1 MGASN
6 LLLSRSVIALSLA
19 LSVSLCRRFSER
31 PRVVGPGG
39 ASSRHPAADQSET
52 CISSTIL
59 FFFFS
64 HWACYTHSM
73 YKTWNLTW
81 LIRALFFSQIS
92 LKGPSGPM
100 GLTGRGG
107 PMVRAWL
114 HVHTDNNINISIN
127 INIAR
132 LKSGLSEI
140 RLAAETVA
148 DLYACHICFI
158 FFYPFISFSNDTTL
172 LYASDMYYYI
182 TFLTIIFNPKVINGC
197 LLTIKCH

>member
-1 MGASN
+1 M
-6 LLLSRSVIALSLA
+6 LVICFSLA
-19 LSVSLCRRFSER
+19 LSLRSLSLSQFHYAGDSQKGPVLSAQEAQAHAILQQTRVR
-31 PRVVGPGG
+31 P
-39 ASSRHPAADQSET
+39 ASQAQF
-52 CISSTIL
+52 C
-59 FFFFS
+59 FFFS

-158 FFYPFISFSNDTTL
+158 FSVPLFLSLMTRLCYMLRTCITTL
-172 LYASDMYYYI
+172 LSWQ
-182 TFLTIIFNPKVINGC
+182 
-197 LLTIKCH
+197 